1 MYYPKLRPVRTVA
14 PSVAPISLDDVKGQ
28 SRIDAG
34 DEDATLQ
41 LYIDA
46 ATSYLD
52 GFSGILGRAL
62 ITQTWRQ
69 DYPQF
74 CWPWLPGVSPYFY
87 PYWQN
92 LGMRLAVGDVQSVT
106 SVTYYDTNNQQQTLS
121 TSIYS
126 LMIDDRGAYIG
137 LKPNQNWPTTYV
149 RDDAV
154 RVTYVSGY
162 GDDATAVP
170 GAIRLAMC
178 MLVAQWYENRE
189 NVILPMTRATIQN
202 LPFAVDALL
211 APFSA
216 VGV

>member
-14 PSVAPISLDDVKGQ
+14 PSTLPITIDDVKAQ

-34 DEDATLQ
+34 DEDSLLQ
-41 LYIDA
+41 FYIEA
-46 ATSYLD
+46 ATGYLD
-52 GFSGILGRAL
+52 GFTGILGRAL

-74 CWPWLPGVSPYFY
+74 CWLPGISPYFY

-92 LGMRLAVGDVQSVT
+92 LGMRLAIGDVQSVT
-106 SVTYYDTNNQQQTLS
+106 SVQYYDTANVQQTLA
-121 TSIYS
+121 TSVYS
-126 LMIDDRGAYIG
+126 LVIDDRGAYIA

-162 GDDATAVP
+162 GDEASDVP
-170 GAIRLAMC
+170 AAIRLAIC

-189 NVILPMTRATIQN
+189 NVILPMTRATIQP

-211 APFSA
+211 APYRA